1 MAHQQ
6 WNWGVREEM
15 PCHTAK
21 KALSQSTMGVS
32 AHHDQ
37 RSLMVSCRGN
47 QGRAGAMLVF
57 RNDYRVR
64 SNVVPGKIFRQIG
77 RIDTVNLILGRG
89 EDRHPGGEM

>member
-1 MAHQQ
+1 
-6 WNWGVREEM
+6 M
-15 PCHTAK
+15 PRNTTEKGLA
-21 KALSQSTMGVS
+21 QPTMGVS

-64 SNVVPGKIFRQIG
+64 SNVVPGKIFRQIRG
-77 RIDTVNLILGRG
+77 IDILDVILGRG
-89 EDRHPGGEM
+89 KD